1 MVPVDD
7 KSVINACRILFGR
20 ELAVTPDFL
29 RTLEP
34 GSVKR
39 AFRRRALETHPDRF
53 AACDPLFVSEQ
64 TDKFVQVTDAYRQ
77 LNDFITERERPPGNP
92 FVRTEQNSFWQRKP
106 ESRMWRPRQTQF
118 YCGKIPGRN
127 LLFGE
132 YLYYTGNIPQQV
144 LAEAILW
151 QRGLRPR
158 FGDIALRWKLLAPVT
173 LGEIVANRRFG
184 EPLGESA
191 LRLGAL
197 NRFQVNA
204 VLFFQRKT
212 QRPIGEYFIT
222 NGHIMQIILQRLLN
236 EHRKHNEQFG
246 SLYSFRKAN

>member
-7 KSVINACRILFGR
+7 KSVISACRILFGR

-29 RTLEP
+29 RALEP

-53 AACDPLFVSEQ
+53 AACDPLFVSQQ
-64 TDKFVQVTDAYRQ
+64 TVKFVQVTDAYRQ
-77 LNDFITERERPPGNP
+77 LNNFITEREQTHRNP

-106 ESRMWRPRQTQF
+106 EPRMWRPKQAQF
-118 YCGKIPGRN
+118 YCGKIPRRN

-132 YLYYTGNIPQQV
+132 YLYYTGSISQHV
-144 LAEAILW
+144 LVEAISW

-158 FGDIALRWKLLAPVT
+158 FGDIALRWKLLSPAA
-173 LGEIVANRRFG
+173 LGDILTNRRFG

-212 QRPIGEYFIT
+212 QSPIGEYFIT
-222 NGHIMQIILQRLLN
+222 NGHIMQITLQRLLN
-236 EHRKHNEQFG
+236 EHRKHNEHFG
-246 SLYSFRKAN
+246 SLCSFRNAN